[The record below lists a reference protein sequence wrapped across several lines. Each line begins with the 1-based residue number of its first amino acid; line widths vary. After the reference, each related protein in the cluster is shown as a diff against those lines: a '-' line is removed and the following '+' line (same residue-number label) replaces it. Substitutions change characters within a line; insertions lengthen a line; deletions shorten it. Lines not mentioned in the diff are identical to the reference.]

1 MTIWGISA
9 VIYIIVS
16 QKWEKKLR
24 QFETFSW
31 QELHVNTLVL
41 LIQNI
46 VIFNI
51 YKFNNWCRKQEASQV
66 PFNSNINT
74 DMRIR
79 KPTVFLLYR
88 QTPQA
93 PGWQG
98 PGDNTLSLFYWIW
111 THFPSYHL
119 LSVSRDQTENILN
132 KVINICSKIT
142 GTALKT
148 LQLYKKAKPIMSDC
162 SHHLHHLTHSL
173 MSAAIS
179 SLDS

>member
-1 MTIWGISA
+1 M
-9 VIYIIVS
+9 
-16 QKWEKKLR
+16 KL
-24 QFETFSW
+24 F
-31 QELHVNTLVL
+31 
-41 LIQNI
+41 IQNI

-51 YKFNNWCRKQEASQV
+51 YKFNHWCRKYEASQV
-66 PFNSNINT
+66 HSNSNINT

-111 THFPSYHL
+111 THFPSCHL
-119 LSVSRDQTENILN
+119 QSVSRDQTENILN

-148 LQLYKKAKPIMSDC
+148 LQLHKKAKPIMSDC
-162 SHHLHHLTHSL
+162 SHPLHHLTLVHSL

-179 SLDS
+179 SLDP